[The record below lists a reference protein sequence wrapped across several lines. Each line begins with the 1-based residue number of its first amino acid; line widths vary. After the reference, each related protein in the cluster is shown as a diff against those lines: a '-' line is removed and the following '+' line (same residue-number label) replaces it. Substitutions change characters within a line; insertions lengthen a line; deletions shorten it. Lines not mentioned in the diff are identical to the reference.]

1 MQNTVYSPVEYTVF
15 QAKVSEFVGER
26 RFVPLRGSVCSST
39 RNGWFLYETR

>member
-26 RFVPLRGSVCSST
+26 RLVSLRDSVNPPE
-39 RNGWFLYETR
+39 RGDFRVI